1 MNPKLLIVDDEPQI
15 RDLLE
20 EYLST
25 DFTVRVAKN
34 GKESVQIAKEW
45 KPDLILMD
53 LMMPEM
59 DGVTACQKIR
69 EFDHTR
75 HIPVLMLT
83 AANSTLERKSAFG
96 QGADDFISK
105 PFDLEEIKIRLQ
117 TKLKRVQDY
126 QNSVSDQ
133 IIIGNMHLD
142 DRKREV
148 RIDGELLDLSPVEYG
163 ILKLMMNSLEQVVTR
178 EKIMKTV
185 WEDESKNN
193 RLIDAHITSL
203 RKKILPFSGIFQ
215 TVYGSGYRLKKEKTE
230 A

>member
-15 RDLLE
+15 RELLA
-20 EYLST
+20 EYLSSE
-25 DFTVRVAKN
+25 FTIRLAKN
-34 GKESVQIAKEW
+34 GKESVEIAKEW

-83 AANSTLERKSAFG
+83 AANSSNERKSAFG

-105 PFDLEEIKIRLQ
+105 PFDLEELKVRLHS
-117 TKLKRVQDY
+117 KLKRVQDV
-126 QNSVSDQ
+126 QNAVSDQ
-133 IIIGNMHLD
+133 ISVGNLHLD
-142 DRKREV
+142 DRKMEV
-148 RIDGELLDLSPVEYG
+148 RIAEDLLDLSPVEYG
-163 ILKLMMNSLEQVVTR
+163 ILKLMMNSLDQVVTR

-185 WEDESKNN
+185 WEDESKSN

-203 RKKILPFSGIFQ
+203 RKKIAPFSGEFQ
-215 TVYGSGYRLKKEKTE
+215 TVYGSGYRLKKEK